1 MNDNAFA
8 KHTPMM
14 QQYLRIKA
22 ENPDTLLLYHMRDF
36 YELFFDDEIK
46 TAKLLD
52 ITLTTRGQSAGT
64 PIKMAGVPFHAIN
77 QYLAKLAKRGESAAI
92 CEQVGEVSKRNARR
106 YRISPASSLSATTNL
121 FVWTQPRGAIWKY
134 QRRSITTRRRRFF
147 RY

>member
-1 MNDNAFA
+1 
-8 KHTPMM
+8 MM

-22 ENPDTLLLYHMRDF
+22 ENPDTLALHHMRDF

-46 TAKLLD
+46 AAKLLD

-64 PIKMAGVPFHAIN
+64 LIKMAGVPFHAIN

-92 CEQVGEVSKRNARR
+92 CEQVGEVSKHNARR

-121 FVWTQPRGAIWKY
+121 FVWTRPRGAI
-134 QRRSITTRRRRFF
+134 
-147 RY
+147 